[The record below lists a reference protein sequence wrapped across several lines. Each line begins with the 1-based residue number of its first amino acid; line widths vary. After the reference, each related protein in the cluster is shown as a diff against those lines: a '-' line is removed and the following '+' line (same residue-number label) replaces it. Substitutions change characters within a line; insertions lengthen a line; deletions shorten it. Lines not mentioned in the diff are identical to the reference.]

1 MRKIKFRGY
10 SKEFKK
16 WVFGDLIHDSD
27 GDLFIAK
34 EKTIGKVAGGPYD
47 TNSGIGWDDEYNYY
61 DISVVEKLSVGQYVG
76 LKDKNG
82 TEIYEGDIVKE
93 MDDLFVVC
101 YIDREASYYA
111 IPCNTK
117 SIDED
122 CMRYKTPYEAFL
134 NGCHCIE
141 FDNLYDKQVVGNV
154 YENPEMLKEIK

>member
-1 MRKIKFRGY
+1 MREIKFRVW
-10 SKEFKK
+10 FKNYK
-16 WVFGDLIHDSD
+16 RFMDMEDEYERSLYLMD
-27 GDLFIAK
+27 
-34 EKTIGKVAGGPYD
+34 IGKGKLVFENNIENGGGLDYFND
-47 TNSGIGWDDEYNYY
+47 NGHI
-61 DISVVEKLSVGQYVG
+61 LSQYTG

-141 FDNLYDKQVVGNV
+141 FDNLYDKQVAGNV